1 MNASPCTESACRA
14 RTRAS
19 PAVCDAIWHVLFR
32 LTSLLTVLAAL
43 LDEHERLM
51 FDLLRKIEEKR
62 NEIEVRALEED
73 LNEIDPDDV
82 VKEM

>member
-1 MNASPCTESACRA
+1 M
-14 RTRAS
+14 
-19 PAVCDAIWHVLFR
+19 
-32 LTSLLTVLAAL
+32 SLLTVLAAL

>member
-1 MNASPCTESACRA
+1 M
-14 RTRAS
+14 
-19 PAVCDAIWHVLFR
+19 WHVLFR

-51 FDLLRKIEEKR
+51 LDLLRKIEEKR